1 MKKTRNMLS
10 LLALLAM
17 TAAHA
22 DYGYV
27 DFGRVLSNS
36 TRAKQEEK
44 TLQSLQKELEDQVTN
59 VEKEIQS
66 LAEKLQD
73 PDYIDSLSQ
82 EAEQEQRTRL
92 RAMSEERM
100 RMIQQVTGQF
110 QQAQQRVM
118 QVIGSMVSQA
128 SAEVARVKSLSGVLN
143 REAFFYVDP
152 ALDCTDAVISI
163 LDKAAK

>member
-1 MKKTRNMLS
+1 MLKMRNVLS
-10 LLALLAM
+10 LLALGVM
-17 TAAHA
+17 TTAQA

-27 DFGRVLSNS
+27 DFSRVLSNS

-44 TLQSLQKELEDQVTN
+44 TLQSLQKELEEQVTK

-73 PDYIDSLSQ
+73 PDYTDSLSQ

-110 QQAQQRVM
+110 QQAQQHVV
-118 QVIGSMVSQA
+118 QQIGIMISQA
-128 SAEVARVKSLSGVLN
+128 SAELARLKGLTGVLN
-143 REAFFYVDP
+143 REAFFYADP
-152 ALDCTDAVISI
+152 AQDCTDAVINI
-163 LDKAAK
+163 IDKASK

>member
-1 MKKTRNMLS
+1 MVKMRNVLS
-10 LLALLAM
+10 LLALGAM
-17 TAAHA
+17 ATAHA

-27 DFGRVLSNS
+27 DFSRVLSNS

-44 TLQSLQKELEDQVTN
+44 TLQSLQKELEEQVTN

-110 QQAQQRVM
+110 QQAQQRVV
-118 QVIGSMVSQA
+118 QQIGLLVSQA
-128 SAEVARVKSLSGVLN
+128 SAEVARLKSLSGVLN
-143 REAFFYVDP
+143 REAFFYADP
-152 ALDCTDAVISI
+152 AQDCTDAVISI
-163 LDKAAK
+163 MDKAAK